1 MHFKRKSFV
10 ALLYLIMSLASL
22 KLCASIHPDIET
34 KTMVTEFSQIAA
46 DYEKSLFDY
55 SPELGLFWG
64 KLDVDQDRFTNY
76 SSDATEKWQQQE
88 DHFLNALSQLD
99 AKALE
104 NTPVYS
110 TYLLFKETLE
120 NKKAS
125 RICKEELWDVN
136 PAWGW
141 HVKMAIVAEKQ
152 PVGTVETRHLALKR
166 WQTFAQV
173 VDDQIANLKQ
183 GLALGYTAP
192 KPAIERVLAQLK
204 IMLNSPVEDSPFFAF
219 AERDGNP
226 VFKQEMAS
234 IIGTVINPSLMK
246 YIDYLENEYL
256 PSARKEIGV
265 SALPAGN
272 QCYQTKIK
280 QETTLS
286 KTPEEIHQFGLQY
299 VQKLSQEIGDI
310 GLKKYGTS
318 DVATVFQRA
327 QNDPQNYFSSEK
339 ELLDYNFA
347 ALEKAKSQLPY
358 WFDIVP
364 KTEGTIKPYPEYRAK
379 TGASGEYHP
388 PSEDGTEPGVFYINT
403 FEPQKRNRI
412 DQEATLFHEL
422 IPGHHFQIALTYEN
436 KGLPSLNKYL
446 WNSGYGEGWALYVER
461 LADEM
466 GLYEDDIS
474 KLGMLSNEILR
485 AARLVVDTGIHTM
498 GWSREKA
505 IHFLVSHTSLSKA
518 IIEAEV
524 DRYIMLPAQ
533 ATSYML
539 GKTEIENLRDLAK
552 KQLKDRFDI
561 RAFHNQVLKNGSVSL
576 PVLKI
581 LIENWLREQLSS

>member
-1 MHFKRKSFV
+1 M
-10 ALLYLIMSLASL
+10 
-22 KLCASIHPDIET
+22 
-34 KTMVTEFSQIAA
+34 
-46 DYEKSLFDY
+46 
-55 SPELGLFWG
+55 
-64 KLDVDQDRFTNY
+64 
-76 SSDATEKWQQQE
+76 
-88 DHFLNALSQLD
+88 
-99 AKALE
+99 
-104 NTPVYS
+104 
-110 TYLLFKETLE
+110 
-120 NKKAS
+120 
-125 RICKEELWDVN
+125 
-136 PAWGW
+136 
-141 HVKMAIVAEKQ
+141 
-152 PVGTVETRHLALKR
+152 
-166 WQTFAQV
+166 
-173 VDDQIANLKQ
+173 
-183 GLALGYTAP
+183 
-192 KPAIERVLAQLK
+192 
-204 IMLNSPVEDSPFFAF
+204 
-219 AERDGNP
+219 
-226 VFKQEMAS
+226 
-234 IIGTVINPSLMK
+234 
-246 YIDYLENEYL
+246 
-256 PSARKEIGV
+256 
-265 SALPAGN
+265 
-272 QCYQTKIK
+272 
-280 QETTLS
+280 
-286 KTPEEIHQFGLQY
+286 
-299 VQKLSQEIGDI
+299 
-310 GLKKYGTS
+310 
-318 DVATVFQRA
+318 
-327 QNDPQNYFSSEK
+327 
-339 ELLDYNFA
+339 
-347 ALEKAKSQLPY
+347 
-358 WFDIVP
+358 
-364 KTEGTIKPYPEYRAK
+364 
-379 TGASGEYHP
+379 
-388 PSEDGTEPGVFYINT
+388 FYINT